1 MKKSSIAV
9 IGLFILLYILPLG
22 ARPIVI
28 PDESRY
34 AEIPREMLA
43 SGDWVVP
50 HLNGLRYFEK
60 PVLGYWLN
68 AASMMLFG
76 ENAFAIRFPSAV
88 ATGISALMVF
98 LLVRRFAG
106 GYSAGILAAVAFLTC
121 LEVFGIGT
129 FSVLDSAFSMFLTVG
144 MCLFLFAYMEG
155 NPGIRRLFLTLFG
168 IFCGLAFLTKGFIA
182 FSVPAMAILPF
193 MIWEQRWKE
202 LLRVFWFP
210 VVAAILISLPWAVMI
225 HLREPDFWH
234 YFFWIEHVKRFISP
248 TGGQHFH
255 SVWFFIPIILEGAL
269 PWTVLIPAAILGI
282 RRTRF
287 KDPMIRFAI
296 CWFLFPFLFFSASRG
311 KLGTYILPCF
321 PPLVILITIGLRKY
335 LEGRRKRAFTVGA
348 SFLAMATGI
357 LAIALVVSQ
366 VTDFSGIRAY
376 GPAETWKWVIGAA
389 GLIVWSGLGA
399 WSVRSLIF
407 QKQMVLY
414 CAAPLLFMFSA
425 HLIMPDQV
433 VQRKAPGG
441 FLMRQADRV
450 RPDIILVSDVDTVCA
465 VCWFYKRNDVLLL
478 GRGGELSYGL
488 GYESS
493 RYRWLAVDQL
503 KELVRKDHG
512 VKGVVLVAKAKD
524 YSQYRSLLRK
534 SVFQDIGGRFVF
546 AQI

>member
-9 IGLFILLYILPLG
+9 IALFILLYILPLG
-22 ARPIVI
+22 VRPIVI

-68 AASMMLFG
+68 AASIIMFG

-106 GYSAGILAAVAFLTC
+106 GYSAGIFAAVAFLTC

-129 FSVLDSAFSMFLTVG
+129 FSVLDSPLSMFLTAG
-144 MCLFLFAYMEG
+144 MGFFLFAHMECS
-155 NPGIRRLFLTLFG
+155 PGTRRLYLTLFG

-182 FSVPAMAILPF
+182 FWVPAVAIVPF
-193 MIWEQRWKE
+193 MMWGQRWKE
-202 LLRVFWFP
+202 VLRICWLP
-210 VVAAILISLPWAVMI
+210 VVAAILVSLPWAVMI
-225 HLREPDFWH
+225 HLREPDFWR
-234 YFFWIEHVKRFISP
+234 YFFWVEHVKRFISP
-248 TGGQHFH
+248 GGGQHSNPF
-255 SVWFFIPIILEGAL
+255 WFFIPIILAGAL

-287 KDPMIRFAI
+287 KDPVIRFAI

-321 PPLVILITIGLRKY
+321 PPLVILITVGVRKY
-335 LEGRRKRAFTVGA
+335 LEGRRRRAFIVGA
-348 SFLAMATGI
+348 SFLCMATGI

-366 VTDFSGIRAY
+366 VTGFSGIKAY

-389 GLIVWSGLGA
+389 GLIVWSGLVA
-399 WSVRSLIF
+399 CSIRS
-407 QKQMVLY
+407 
-414 CAAPLLFMFSA
+414 
-425 HLIMPDQV
+425 
-433 VQRKAPGG
+433 
-441 FLMRQADRV
+441 
-450 RPDIILVSDVDTVCA
+450 
-465 VCWFYKRNDVLLL
+465 
-478 GRGGELSYGL
+478 
-488 GYESS
+488 
-493 RYRWLAVDQL
+493 
-503 KELVRKDHG
+503 
-512 VKGVVLVAKAKD
+512 
-524 YSQYRSLLRK
+524 
-534 SVFQDIGGRFVF
+534 
-546 AQI
+546 